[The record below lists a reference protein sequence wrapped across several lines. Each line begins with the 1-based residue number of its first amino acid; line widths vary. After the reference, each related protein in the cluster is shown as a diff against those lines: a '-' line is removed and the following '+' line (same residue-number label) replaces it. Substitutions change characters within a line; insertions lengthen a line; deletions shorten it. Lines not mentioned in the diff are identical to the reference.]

1 MFDLSDRPLVFI
13 PVKWTVLRPGEGDD
27 ALAVETEAAIEIEVE
42 IKDRDELLAMFDDK
56 FGSEPGAE
64 GAEIEGKRLTGRDL
78 EAKRFLAI
86 VKRWRKVMN
95 GGRPLELNEENVRK
109 LLALP
114 GFASAFEMAY
124 LAACAGKADIR
135 KGN

>member
-13 PVKWTVLRPGEGDD
+13 PIKWAVLRPGEGDD
-27 ALAVETEAAIEIEVE
+27 ALAVETEATIDVEVE
-42 IKDRDELLAMFDDK
+42 IKDRDELLALFEDT
-56 FGSEPGAE
+56 FGTEPGVE
-64 GAEIEGKRLTGRDL
+64 GAKVGAERLTGRDL

-95 GGRPLELNEENVRK
+95 GGKPLELNEENVRK
-109 LLALP
+109 MLALP
-114 GFASAFEMAY
+114 GFASAFENAY